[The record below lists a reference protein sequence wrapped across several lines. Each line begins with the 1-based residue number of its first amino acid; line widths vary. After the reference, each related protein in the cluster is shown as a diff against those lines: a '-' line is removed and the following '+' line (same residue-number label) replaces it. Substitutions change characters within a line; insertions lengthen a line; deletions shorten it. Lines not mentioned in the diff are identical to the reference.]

1 MAEKPAT
8 DLRRVVVYT
17 NPDSGFTLE
26 KFSLKI
32 GNKKGPIL
40 ECSVEIFSPLTRTD
54 QVEDLRRI
62 HTVQEGARTMP
73 CLDSVDLT
81 ELVDEG
87 YICTCGKH
95 LVHVGNIPLAVCQ
108 LLEFPDDF
116 VVEQQ

>member
-1 MAEKPAT
+1 MT
-8 DLRRVVVYT
+8 S
-17 NPDSGFTLE
+17 DSGFTLGTLL
-26 KFSLKI
+26 LKI
-32 GNKKGPIL
+32 GSEEGPVL
-40 ECSVEIFSPLTRTD
+40 KCSVLISCPLIGTD

-95 LVHVGNIPLAVCQ
+95 LVHVGNMPLAVCQ